1 MKKRWVINTPPEA
14 TKIEELS
21 KKLNCHPVIANLLLQ
36 RGITSSEQAQ
46 SFFYPSLNMLHD
58 PFLMKD
64 MDKAVER
71 LDRAIAQDEKILIYG
86 DYDVDG
92 TTAVSLLYKYLK
104 HHCNSDNLESTSP
117 TAIRKDMGYRSKEST
132 MPQKTVFH

>member
-1 MKKRWVINTPPEA
+1 MKKRWIINTPPEQ
-14 TKIEELS
+14 TKIEELA

-36 RGITSSEQAQ
+36 RGIDSTEKAQA
-46 SFFYPSLNMLHD
+46 FFNPSLHMLHD

-71 LDRAIAQDEKILIYG
+71 LDKAIAADEKILIYG

-92 TTAVSLLYKYLK
+92 TTAVALLYKYL
-104 HHCNSDNLESTSP
+104 
-117 TAIRKDMGYRSKEST
+117 
-132 MPQKTVFH
+132 